1 MTTYQEPVLNE
12 TVEVAQDQIHLLS
25 GGAAI
30 AEMLRRYEVGP
41 IFGMGGFQLLPFY
54 EACRSLGLR
63 HTLINDER
71 CGIFAADAYAR
82 VTNRVGVV
90 DATLGP
96 GATNLVTGLAESLNA
111 GIPVV
116 AIVADAH
123 RDHAWKNMTQEA
135 RQLEVLRPVAKEI
148 IRVESIKRIPEHV
161 RRAFAV
167 ATSGRPGPVVI
178 AIPEDISHAEHE
190 FLESE
195 LFTDPATSR
204 FQARRTRPANEDV
217 ARAAELIR
225 NAKRPLLL
233 VGGGIHISDASDA
246 LLALARSEGIPVAH
260 TMSGK
265 GAISCADPL
274 SAGVFGRYD
283 RIANQL
289 IATSDCLIVV
299 GCKLGEVA
307 TKRFTII
314 PSKTPLIHID
324 VVAEEIGRT
333 TKADVALVGDA
344 RLSLEDISSA
354 LGDGQQRLKARGAY
368 LAEIPEKLAQWN
380 ETAKERTTSTES
392 PINIGRILGELNR
405 ILPKDAV
412 LVADGGFAAHWGA
425 LLFDTKQAG
434 RHFVANR
441 GFASIGYGLPGAMG
455 AKIGVGEDRIVVSLT
470 GDGGFNMTMGELE
483 TAKRL
488 GTNFVLC
495 VFNNAASGYVKAL
508 QHSLYGAGH
517 YQSSDLHEM
526 NYADIANNM
535 GCLGIRVDDPEKLV
549 EAFKAGFANKTSPT
563 LIDIVVTRD
572 PARMLPAVDNRTLK
586 VNKGDRPV

>member
-1 MTTYQEPVLNE
+1 MAASQK
-12 TVEVAQDQIHLLS
+12 HLMS
-25 GGAAI
+25 GGAAV
-30 AEMLRRYEVGP
+30 AEMLKRYEVGP
-41 IFGMGGFQLLPFY
+41 LFGMGGFQLLPFY
-54 EACRSLGLR
+54 EACRALGLR

-71 CGIFAADAYAR
+71 CGVFAADAYAR

-96 GATNLVTGLAESLNA
+96 GATNLVTGLAESFNA
-111 GIPVV
+111 GIPIV

-135 RQLEVLRPVAKEI
+135 RQLEVLRPVCKEV
-148 IRVESIKRIPEHV
+148 IRVEAIQRIPEHV

-178 AIPEDISHAEHE
+178 AVPEDISHGEYE
-190 FLESE
+190 FDEAD
-195 LFTDPATSR
+195 LFTDPATAV
-204 FQARRTRPANEDV
+204 FQSRRTRPAGQDV
-217 ARAAELIR
+217 AQAAKLIAA
-225 NAKRPLLL
+225 AKRPLILA
-233 VGGGIHISDASDA
+233 GGGIHISQAHEA

-265 GAISCADPL
+265 GAIACTDPL

-289 IATSDCLIVV
+289 ISTSDCLIVV

-314 PSKTPLIHID
+314 PPAAPLIHID
-324 VVAEEIGRT
+324 VLAEEIGRT
-333 TKADVALVGDA
+333 TKADIALVGDA
-344 RLSLEDISSA
+344 RLALEDIAAA
-354 LGDGQQRLKARGAY
+354 LGDGSKRLAQRAGY
-368 LAEIPEKLAQWN
+368 LAELPVKMAQWN
-380 ETAKERTTSTES
+380 ETAQDRTTSTET
-392 PINIGRILGELNR
+392 PVNIGRIMGELNR
-405 ILPKDAV
+405 NLPGDAV

-425 LLFDTKQAG
+425 LLFDTKRAG
-434 RHFVANR
+434 RHFVADR
-441 GFASIGYGLPGAMG
+441 GFASIGYGVPGGIG
-455 AKIGVGEDRIVVSLT
+455 AKIGVGPDRVVVALT
-470 GDGGFNMTMGELE
+470 GDGGFNMTMGEME

-488 GTNFVLC
+488 GANFVLC
-495 VFNNAASGYVKAL
+495 IFNNAASGYVKAL
-508 QHSLYGAGH
+508 QHSVYGAGN

-526 NYADIANNM
+526 NYADIATQM
-535 GCLGIRVDDPEKLV
+535 GCLGIRVEDPELLAS
-549 EAFKAGFANKTSPT
+549 AFERGFANTASPT
-563 LIDIVVTRD
+563 VIDIVVTRD